1 MLIVHI
7 AKKKKKHRQGCLK
20 HVMGTVALK
29 KELRESAVCCDVLS
43 LFFAHSHWRFSCPR
57 HVTCWDRRTD
67 SWWRNARQRENTSL
81 RQHRWKE
88 VEWPLPSTW
97 LSYLFTDSSFAAIFS
112 TRQCRAFSSYLTSA
126 PISKRFQ
133 SSFPLHKTFDMKM
146 SWFSLKRTCRRNTFS
161 YKWFRTKTRFDTE
174 EKANSEL
181 PIKLWKTARKTST
194 ILTKNYL

>member
-1 MLIVHI
+1 MLIVRIEKKTPARMPKACWNGCAQKRTVMTHARKCSLSWRHI
-7 AKKKKKHRQGCLK
+7 TG
-20 HVMGTVALK
+20 
-29 KELRESAVCCDVLS
+29 
-43 LFFAHSHWRFSCPR
+43 FFFHSHWRFSCPR

-88 VEWPLPSTW
+88 VEWPLLSTW
-97 LSYLFTDSSFAAIFS
+97 LSYLFTDSSFAAICS

-146 SWFSLKRTCRRNTFS
+146 SWFSLKRTCRRNTPERRVQ
-161 YKWFRTKTRFDTE
+161 Y
-174 EKANSEL
+174 
-181 PIKLWKTARKTST
+181 
-194 ILTKNYL
+194 